1 MNPRPALRNAAP
13 HFRSQSNITHYRY
26 RLNKAAKYDSTI
38 YPAEEPI
45 TLDNLPD
52 GEYSVFVRG
61 MNKASDGTWQY
72 DLNETRSKTWTVKQ
86 DSLKIRINEVLAS
99 NAGSYNHEGTL
110 PDYIEILNAG
120 TTAVTL
126 EGLVLTDDPNKTDKY
141 ILPAGLILNQG
152 EFQILHAD
160 KNSETS
166 GIHLGF
172 GLDAEGDSVTS
183 WMVSTRCLN
192 SRSSQLWPQ
201 IPDMSLRGM
210 KNCNG
215 P

>member
-13 HFRSQSNITHYRY
+13 HFRSQGQTSLIIATDLTKPPNTIQP
-26 RLNKAAKYDSTI
+26 STQ
-38 YPAEEPI
+38 AEEPI

-99 NAGSYNHEGTL
+99 NAGSYNHEGTF

-141 ILPAGLILNQG
+141 VLPAGLILQPG
-152 EFQILHAD
+152 EFQIFHAD

-172 GLDAEGDSVTS
+172 GLDAEGDSVYLMDGVGQDAS
-183 WMVSTRCLN
+183 ILDQVIFGLQ
-192 SRSSQLWPQ
+192 SS
-201 IPDMSLRGM
+201 
-210 KNCNG
+210 
-215 P
+215 